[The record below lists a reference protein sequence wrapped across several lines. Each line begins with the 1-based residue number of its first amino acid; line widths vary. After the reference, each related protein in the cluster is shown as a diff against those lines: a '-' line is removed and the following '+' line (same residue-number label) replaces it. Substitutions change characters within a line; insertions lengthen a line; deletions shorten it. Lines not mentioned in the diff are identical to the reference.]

1 MTSHFTPEQFVDAL
15 DRPLSEDRKAHLA
28 VCGACADELAEMRR
42 VMADVGVAGDV
53 PEPSPLFWDHFS
65 ARVRDAVDAVPAPL
79 PWWRAGWR
87 PALALAGVIG
97 VVVIAA
103 VLRPGPARSVAP
115 LSDVDV
121 PTTISAGAESDAMW
135 DMIATLAPQVP
146 VDQAIEAGL
155 APASGTADAA
165 IASLSD
171 AQRRELVRLLKAEI
185 GAE

>member
-1 MTSHFTPEQFVDAL
+1 MTSHLTPEQFVDAL

-42 VMADVGVAGDV
+42 VIADVGVAGDV

-65 ARVRDAVDAVPAPL
+65 ERVREAVDAVPEPL

-87 PALALAGVIG
+87 PVLAFAGVLG

-103 VLRPGPARSVAP
+103 VLRPGPARSVSP
-115 LSDVDV
+115 LPDAAV
-121 PTTISAGAESDAMW
+121 PATISAGAESDAMW
-135 DMIATLAPQVP
+135 DMIATLAPEVP
-146 VDQAIEAGL
+146 VDQAFEAGL
-155 APASGTADAA
+155 APSSGTADAA
-165 IASLSD
+165 IASLSE
-171 AQRRELVRLLKAEI
+171 AQRRELVRLLKAEM